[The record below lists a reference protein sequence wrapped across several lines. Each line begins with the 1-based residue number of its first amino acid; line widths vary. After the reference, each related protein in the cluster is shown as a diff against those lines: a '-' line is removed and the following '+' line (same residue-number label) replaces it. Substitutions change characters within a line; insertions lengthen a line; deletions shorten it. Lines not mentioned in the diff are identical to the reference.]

1 MREHRIEVLM
11 RQVSE
16 AGIAPESLEFYLRSF
31 RYGMPP
37 HGGFGYGIDR
47 LLQKLLGL
55 SNIRES
61 VLYPRDR
68 QRLKP

>member
-1 MREHRIEVLM
+1 
-11 RQVSE
+11 
-16 AGIAPESLEFYLRSF
+16 
-31 RYGMPP
+31 MPP
-37 HGGFGYGIDR
+37 HGGFGYGVDR

-68 QRLKP
+68 QRLMP

>member
-1 MREHRIEVLM
+1 MREHRMGVLM
-11 RQVSE
+11 GQVRE
-16 AGIAPESLEFYLRSF
+16 AGIAPESLEFYLRAF

-37 HGGFGYGIDR
+37 HGGFGYGVDR

-68 QRLKP
+68 QRLMP